1 MYRAFINIGVRFNY
15 TCFRCR
21 PITQNN
27 RSGKLLICNC
37 KTSAQNLISLRAR
50 CTEMYVFIPR
60 RRVIPL
66 PLFYFAAK
74 AQANCE
80 FLLKHEMKSKYTTNK
95 MYTSFRLFVSSVCV
109 FCAPGESNF
118 AQSKRFKPQNRVV
131 ETICERQKKL
141 LLGLLRGNFTH
152 SLSPSWHF
160 SNRTPNKQKHMH
172 RRFAKKREW
181 NLLYVP
187 ARGMRKYI
195 FAKICITL
203 RSRGYMCKRQIAL
216 CVE

>member
-1 MYRAFINIGVRFNY
+1 
-15 TCFRCR
+15 
-21 PITQNN
+21 
-27 RSGKLLICNC
+27 
-37 KTSAQNLISLRAR
+37 
-50 CTEMYVFIPR
+50 MYVFIPR

-131 ETICERQKKL
+131 ETICERQKIAP
-141 LLGLLRGNFTH
+141 RPFEREFH
-152 SLSPSWHF
+152 SLSLSLLALF
-160 SNRTPNKQKHMH
+160 ESNTKQTKAH
-172 RRFAKKREW
+172 APPVCKKREW

-203 RSRGYMCKRQIAL
+203 RSRGYMCIRQIAL